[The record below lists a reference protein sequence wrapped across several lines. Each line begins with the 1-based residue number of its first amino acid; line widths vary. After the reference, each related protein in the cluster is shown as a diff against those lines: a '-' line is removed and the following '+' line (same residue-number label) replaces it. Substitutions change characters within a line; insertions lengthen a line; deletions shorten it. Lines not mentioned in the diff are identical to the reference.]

1 MGRPKGTKNTVLHK
15 WSDEEKE
22 YLKEIVTGRSH
33 KEIIKM
39 MNDKFEHQFT
49 EGQIKGAIGRNNLNT
64 GRTGRFEKGHIP
76 ANKGTKG
83 TMKANKT
90 SFQKGHTP
98 KNHKEVGSER
108 VSVDGYTEIKV
119 AEPNKWRLKHR
130 VMYEKYHNVKLD
142 PKQLVIFADRDKRNL
157 TKENLLLVD
166 NKQLLTLN
174 QHKLIKENG
183 ELTKVGL
190 NLANIIIKLKDL
202 KR

>member
-22 YLKEIVTGRSH
+22 YLSEITPGRHYKEIH
-33 KEIIKM
+33 KM
-39 MNDKFEHQFT
+39 MNDKFEYQFT
-49 EGQIKGAIGRNNLNT
+49 YKQVTAAIKRYNLKT
-64 GRTGRFEKGHIP
+64 GFKGRFEKGHIP

-98 KNHKEVGSER
+98 KNHKDVGSER

-174 QHKLIKENG
+174 QHKLINENA
-183 ELTKVGL
+183 ELTKVGV
-190 NLANIIIKLKDL
+190 NVANIISKLKDL